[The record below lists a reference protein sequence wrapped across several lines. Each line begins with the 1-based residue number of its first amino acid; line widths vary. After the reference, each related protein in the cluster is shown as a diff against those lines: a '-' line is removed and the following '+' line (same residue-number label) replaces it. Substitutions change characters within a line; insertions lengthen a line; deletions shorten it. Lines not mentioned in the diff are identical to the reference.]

1 MGSEMCIRDR
11 TNNDLILQHKQNRN
25 DSKTEIE
32 DANGQITILAGIAGT
47 IWAASAV
54 HAYLNGPG
62 SEKKKKEKKKK
73 KAEPEP
79 AAQEQALSKVNI
91 NLAYD
96 PNLQQTQ
103 LKFSVPL
110 NLSF

>member
-1 MGSEMCIRDR
+1 MTQGAEHYVHIM
-11 TNNDLILQHKQNRN
+11 LIGEHV
-25 DSKTEIE
+25 DHVYTAIE
-32 DANGQITILAGIAGT
+32 DANGQITVLAGIAGT

-73 KAEPEP
+73 KKVDPEPEV
-79 AAQEQALSKVNI
+79 QEQALSKVNI

-96 PNLQQTQ
+96 PTIQQTQ
-103 LKFSVPL
+103 LKFSIPL